1 MDIESLREREKEL
14 RCLYRV
20 QQLTLSPTTPLEEV
34 FEQVVESLGAGWQ
47 RPETTG
53 ACIEYFGREYRSH
66 HYALAAPQLVQSLT
80 LGSKKI
86 GEIRVSDSASTQSQ
100 GRACYLPEEIQL
112 LKSIASLL
120 SNFIEWRHLELL
132 GKRLRAVSQSHWQW
146 RERLATDLIARMD
159 GVRFGPTKFFLGGS
173 TERGEAWHGSD
184 IDLYLYHTGSSEQRE
199 YLKIWLDGWS
209 VSAGEMA
216 RAQTGEVYPDGIF
229 NFHWL
234 NAEPDIA
241 RNPALRK
248 LGETGAGTPP
258 TKTPPRD
265 PADSEIENMVQRT
278 LLGLSHE
285 LRNPL
290 TVISTN
296 ADLLQRNA
304 PSKIRKESIAEI
316 QRAVSSISTLVTNL
330 VLFLRAETGLEK
342 PHLEEMDLEAFVS
355 AALTRQ
361 KLASGET
368 KIVLKTEPCRPV
380 RLNPRMTERILQ
392 ALISNA
398 ARHSQCEEIVVSIRP
413 MPGEQVALAVKDE
426 GRGIEEIHHD
436 KLFEQFYRLESSRD
450 RITGGTGLGLP
461 LARALAKCQNS
472 CLQLFSTPGEGTE
485 VRLVFQAV

>member
-1 MDIESLREREKEL
+1 MDIDSLREREKEL

-34 FEQVVESLGAGWQ
+34 FEQVVECLGAGWQ

-53 ACIEYFGREYRSH
+53 GCIEYFGREYRSRQ
-66 HYALAAPQLVQSLT
+66 YAAAAPQLVESLT

-86 GEIRVSDSASTQSQ
+86 GEVRVSDSASTQSQ
-100 GRACYLPEEIQL
+100 GQASYLPEERQL

-120 SNFIEWRHLELL
+120 SNFVEWRHLELL
-132 GKRLRAVSQSHWQW
+132 GKRLRAVSHSHWQW
-146 RERLATDLIARMD
+146 RERLATDLIARTD
-159 GVRFGPTKFFLGGS
+159 AERFGPTKFYLGGS
-173 TERGEAWHGSD
+173 TERGEAGHGSD

-199 YLKIWLDGWS
+199 QLAIWLDGWS
-209 VSAGEMA
+209 VSAAEMA
-216 RAQTGEVYPDGIF
+216 RAQTGEVYLDGLF

-234 NAEPDIA
+234 SAEPDLA
-241 RNPALRK
+241 RRPALRK
-248 LGETGAGTPP
+248 LGETGAGTLPI
-258 TKTPPRD
+258 KMPPRE
-265 PADSEIENMVQRT
+265 PAAGEIENMVQRT

-304 PSKIRKESIAEI
+304 PSKIRKESIAQI
-316 QRAVSSISTLVTNL
+316 QKAVSSISTMVKNL
-330 VLFLRAETGLEK
+330 MLFLRAETGLER
-342 PHLEEMDLEAFVS
+342 PHLEETDLEAFVR
-355 AALTRQ
+355 AALARQ
-361 KLASGET
+361 KLVSNQT
-368 KIVLKTEPCRPV
+368 KMVLQTEPCRPV
-380 RLNPRMTERILQ
+380 RLNRRMTERILQ

-413 MPGEQVALAVKDE
+413 MAGDQVALAVKDE

-472 CLQLFSTPGEGTE
+472 SLQLFSVPGEGTE